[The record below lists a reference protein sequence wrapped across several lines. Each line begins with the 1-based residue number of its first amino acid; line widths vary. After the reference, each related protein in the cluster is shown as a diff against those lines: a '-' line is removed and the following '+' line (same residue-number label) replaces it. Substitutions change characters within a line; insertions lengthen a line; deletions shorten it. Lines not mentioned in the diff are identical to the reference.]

1 MADLTNNQQM
11 SWPKHIPIPSSFIC
25 PITQSIMTNPV
36 IDREGNSYEK
46 NAIIK
51 HLQQATKRVSPITGN
66 RLRISDLVDNKA
78 LKEAIDSALQMAI
91 ASSSS
96 NNTKSSNTKTRSNR
110 KIKSIMSRFMMRK
123 SSSNTSS
130 SSSSTIPTRNVSES
144 SSAHHS
150 INSNTKCKEN
160 KDDDIEK
167 AQMKQALDDSARGL
181 EELKSTLVSVQSQLD
196 EIKKTQLDAVTK
208 QQDSSNKEKKEKK
221 QDESSSGIDTSEK
234 SIDDSISTDLAF
246 GEAQLEKEREIE
258 RKWEEIRIERQ
269 QIRSR
274 SSNNL
279 GNSTAT
285 EVVDNTANR
294 FRSSTATAIVDNTS
308 HRDEEVPK
316 QIKTDIASSDEVDFN
331 SSKES
336 LTLSKDS
343 SLSSNNSSLEESS
356 DSPQT
361 LDSQSSP
368 TKEQPRHVPKRQ
380 LLKKGVSINRSI
392 LSLMSTNE
400 TIPEDKPHVPPR
412 EIERWASMKTLGST
426 MTDED
431 FDESTATEAFYQH
444 DNVNYAEI
452 SMTSLATEAES
463 ETPQVEQEDFNEST
477 ASEAFGQHNNLN
489 FVQLSTTSLEA
500 EESTVVTEADRPYYR
515 RATVG
520 SSTVSE
526 ITAEVSSSSLVP
538 ENERSSAQPRRRA
551 TVDTVESSCTLAM
564 HQHNDINFTV
574 VATSMTAEAENT
586 TIGELQRLE
595 RDSAGKAKLRLSTGE
610 HTFLSDESLPS
621 VLDSASET
629 TKLVKEQSS
638 IKDRRR
644 RLSTDVEQSIK
655 VPSGITITERMRQL
669 SDLTVSR
676 DMQSSF
682 NSSANSSS
690 MFNSFNSSSVLTSDK
705 ESR

>member
-1 MADLTNNQQM
+1 MADLTNNQQI
-11 SWPKHIPIPSSFIC
+11 SWPKHIPVPSSFIC
-25 PITQSIMTNPV
+25 PITQSIMTQPV
-36 IDREGNSYEK
+36 IDREGNSYQKE
-46 NAIIK
+46 AIIK

-91 ASSSS
+91 ASSSND

-123 SSSNTSS
+123 SSSNASS
-130 SSSSTIPTRNVSES
+130 SSSSTLPTRNVSES
-144 SSAHHS
+144 SSAPHS
-150 INSNTKCKEN
+150 INSNTKCN

-167 AQMKQALDDSARGL
+167 KQMKQALDDSARGL

-208 QQDSSNKEKKEKK
+208 QQDSSNKEKKK
-221 QDESSSGIDTSEK
+221 QDESSGGIDTSEK
-234 SIDDSISTDLAF
+234 SNDSISTDLAF

-258 RKWEEIRIERQ
+258 KKWEEIRIERQ

-316 QIKTDIASSDEVDFN
+316 QINTDTASSDEVDFN

-361 LDSQSSP
+361 SDSQSSS
-368 TKEQPRHVPKRQ
+368 TKEQVRHVPPKRQ
-380 LLKKGVSINRSI
+380 LLKKGVSINRSM
-392 LSLMSTNE
+392 LSLMSTTE

-444 DNVNYAEI
+444 DNVNYAEL
-452 SMTSLATEAES
+452 SMTSLATEEES
-463 ETPQVEQEDFNEST
+463 ETQVEQEDFDEST
-477 ASEAFGQHNNLN
+477 ASEAFGKHNNLN
-489 FVQLSTTSLEA
+489 FVQLSTTSLETEA

-526 ITAEVSSSSLVP
+526 ITAEVSSSSLAP
-538 ENERSSAQPRRRA
+538 ENERLSAQPRRRR

-564 HQHNDINFTV
+564 HQHNEINFTV
-574 VATSMTAEAENT
+574 LAAPVIAEDENS
-586 TIGELQRLE
+586 TIGELQRLQ

-610 HTFLSDESLPS
+610 HTFLSDESLAS
-621 VLDSASET
+621 VSDSASEN
-629 TKLVKEQSS
+629 TKLLKEQS
-638 IKDRRR
+638 INEDRRR

-690 MFNSFNSSSVLTSDK
+690 IFNSFNSSSVLTSDK
-705 ESR
+705 ESK

>member
-1 MADLTNNQQM
+1 
-11 SWPKHIPIPSSFIC
+11 
-25 PITQSIMTNPV
+25 
-36 IDREGNSYEK
+36 
-46 NAIIK
+46 
-51 HLQQATKRVSPITGN
+51 
-66 RLRISDLVDNKA
+66 
-78 LKEAIDSALQMAI
+78 
-91 ASSSS
+91 
-96 NNTKSSNTKTRSNR
+96 
-110 KIKSIMSRFMMRK
+110 MMRK

-130 SSSSTIPTRNVSES
+130 SSSSTLPTRNVSES
-144 SSAHHS
+144 SSAPHS
-150 INSNTKCKEN
+150 INSNTKCN
-160 KDDDIEK
+160 KDYDIEK
-167 AQMKQALDDSARGL
+167 AQMKQALDDSARGI
-181 EELKSTLVSVQSQLD
+181 EELKSTLFSVQSQLD

-208 QQDSSNKEKKEKK
+208 QQDSSNKEKKK
-221 QDESSSGIDTSEK
+221 QDESSGGIDTSEK
-234 SIDDSISTDLAF
+234 SNDSISTDLAF

-308 HRDEEVPK
+308 HRDEEVTK
-316 QIKTDIASSDEVDFN
+316 QINTDTVSRDEVDFN

-336 LTLSKDS
+336 LALSKDS

-361 LDSQSSP
+361 SDSQSSS
-368 TKEQPRHVPKRQ
+368 TKEQARHVPPKRQ
-380 LLKKGVSINRSI
+380 LLKKGVSINRSM
-392 LSLMSTNE
+392 LSLMSTTE

-444 DNVNYAEI
+444 DNVNYAEL
-452 SMTSLATEAES
+452 SMTSLATEEES
-463 ETPQVEQEDFNEST
+463 ETQVEQEDFDEST
-477 ASEAFGQHNNLN
+477 ASEAFGKHNNLN
-489 FVQLSTTSLEA
+489 FVQLSTTSLETEA

-538 ENERSSAQPRRRA
+538 ENERLSAQPRRRR

-564 HQHNDINFTV
+564 HQHNDINFTIL
-574 VATSMTAEAENT
+574 AAPMAAEAENT
-586 TIGELQRLE
+586 TIGELQRLQ

-621 VLDSASET
+621 VSDSASEN
-629 TKLVKEQSS
+629 TKLLKEQSS
-638 IKDRRR
+638 IKEDRRR

-676 DMQSSF
+676 DMKSSF

-690 MFNSFNSSSVLTSDK
+690 IFNSFNSSSVLTSGYT
-705 ESR
+705 